1 MLPGREVT
9 VHMHDVR
16 NIYATLPMYLY
27 IFWPATEYSDMEDGA
42 VDLVSSVAEI
52 RVGDLVIPAFR
63 TTVSMYCN

>member
-1 MLPGREVT
+1 
-9 VHMHDVR
+9 
-16 NIYATLPMYLY
+16 MYLY